1 MPLKFHRE
9 GIRIIL
15 ITLSLLALANLIV
28 IFFMPM
34 NLWLHIPFWIFC
46 LVILVLIL
54 RFFRKPG
61 RGINPGENEVLSA
74 ADGVVVA
81 IEEVEEPEYFHDRRI
96 QVSVFMSI
104 HNVHINWYPV
114 SGKVAYYKY
123 HPGSYLIAH
132 HPKSSTEN
140 ERTSVV
146 VEDLKGRKILLRQ
159 IAGMVAR
166 RIVCYAEE
174 GKAITQGD
182 EVGFIKF
189 GSRVDLFLPRDA
201 ELMVNLG
208 DKVRGRISTIAKLH

>member
-15 ITLSLLALANLIV
+15 ITLSLLALANLVV
-28 IFFMPM
+28 IFIMPM

-54 RFFRKPG
+54 RFFRKPR
-61 RGINPGENEVLSA
+61 RGINPGENEILSA
-74 ADGVVVA
+74 ADGVVVT
-81 IEEVEEPEYFHDRRI
+81 IEEVDEPEYFHDRRI

-104 HNVHINWYPV
+104 HNVHINWYPI
-114 SGKVAYYKY
+114 SGTVAYYKY

-146 VEDLKGRKILLRQ
+146 VEDHQGRKILMRQ

-174 GKAITQGD
+174 GKSIQQGD

-189 GSRVDLFLPRDA
+189 GSRVDLFLPLDA
-201 ELMVNLG
+201 ELMVNLS
-208 DKVRGRISTIAKLH
+208 DKVRGRITTIARLK